1 MDPAQGIRE
10 AALQAHPVECLGR
23 RRELQD
29 RGEAGLRSLRGA
41 RSDLLTATLLFACKQ
56 IEADRIN
63 TSWDQSREEKMQTQR
78 RFAIAASRTRAAA
91 GAAAAV
97 GLIVLPAMAQSP
109 GGIAGV
115 TAAGAEPQLVQE
127 GFVFTEG
134 PLGTADGGLYF
145 SDIRPNRIYRLEPNG
160 KIDLVRE
167 QTNGANGLAL
177 TRDGDL
183 LAAEGDGKR
192 ISKRSRDGTL
202 ATVTEGI
209 AGKPFLAPNDL
220 ILDAKGGMYI
230 TDPGPRPVVPGR
242 IAYVYYL
249 PPGAKEPIVI
259 DDQIA
264 RPNGL
269 TLTRDGRTLIVD
281 DTLGPAVYVY
291 DVQPDGSVK
300 NKRVFAQ
307 LRDIPEGK
315 ESGADGMAL
324 DREDRVYITTVAGV
338 QVFDAAGKYLGTIKV
353 PRQPANAAFSG
364 PDKRVL
370 YITAREGLYR
380 LDMLAQGPDRIGK

>member
-1 MDPAQGIRE
+1 MPA
-10 AALQAHPVECLGR
+10 GR
-23 RRELQD
+23 TLVSHRT
-29 RGEAGLRSLRGA
+29 A
-41 RSDLLTATLLFACKQ
+41 RS
-56 IEADRIN
+56 
-63 TSWDQSREEKMQTQR
+63 SV
-78 RFAIAASRTRAAA
+78 IAL

-97 GLIVLPAMAQSP
+97 ALLAGAARAQSP

-115 TAAGAEPQLVQE
+115 VAPGVVPELVQE
-127 GFVFTEG
+127 GFIFTEG
-134 PLGTADGGLYF
+134 PVGTPDGGLYF
-145 SDIRPNRIYRLEPNG
+145 SDIRPNRIHYLDPGG
-160 KIDLVRE
+160 KISLVRE
-167 QTNGANGLAL
+167 QTNGANGVAL

-183 LAAEGDGKR
+183 IAAEGEGKR
-192 ISKRSRDGTL
+192 ISKRSRDGTVT
-202 ATVTEGI
+202 TVTEGI
-209 AGKPFLAPNDL
+209 AGKPFLSPNDVL
-220 ILDAKGGMYI
+220 VDAKGGMYI

-242 IAYVYYL
+242 TAYVYYL
-249 PPGAKEPIVI
+249 PAGAKEPIVI

-269 TLTRDGRTLIVD
+269 TLIRDGRTLIVD
-281 DTLGPAVYVY
+281 DTLGPAVYAY

>member
-1 MDPAQGIRE
+1 MQTT
-10 AALQAHPVECLGR
+10 
-23 RRELQD
+23 
-29 RGEAGLRSLRGA
+29 
-41 RSDLLTATLLFACKQ
+41 SDLESLAMRISTAV
-56 IEADRIN
+56 
-63 TSWDQSREEKMQTQR
+63 
-78 RFAIAASRTRAAA
+78 
-91 GAAAAV
+91 GAAAV
-97 GLIVLPAMAQSP
+97 IGLLALPVSAQSP
-109 GGIAGV
+109 AGIAGV
-115 TAAGAEPQLVQE
+115 VAPGEEPQLVQE

-134 PLGTADGGLYF
+134 PVGTPDGGLYF
-145 SDIRPNRIYRLEPNG
+145 SDIRPNRIYRLDPNG

-192 ISKRSRDGTL
+192 ISKRSRDGTI
-202 ATVTEGI
+202 TTITEGI

-220 ILDAKGGMYI
+220 ILDAKGGIYI

-242 IAYVYYL
+242 VAYVYYL
-249 PPGAKEPIVI
+249 PAGVKEPVVI

-269 TLTRDGRTLIVD
+269 TLTRDGKTLIVD
-281 DTLGPAVYVY
+281 DTLGPAVYAY

-300 NKRVFAQ
+300 NKRMFAQ
-307 LRDIPEGK
+307 LRDIPEDK

-324 DREDRVYITTVAGV
+324 DREGRVYITTVTGV
-338 QVFDAAGKYLGTIKV
+338 QVFDASGKYLGTIKV
-353 PRQPANAAFSG
+353 PRQPANAGFSG

-380 LDMLAQGPDRIGK
+380 LQTLAQGPDRIGK